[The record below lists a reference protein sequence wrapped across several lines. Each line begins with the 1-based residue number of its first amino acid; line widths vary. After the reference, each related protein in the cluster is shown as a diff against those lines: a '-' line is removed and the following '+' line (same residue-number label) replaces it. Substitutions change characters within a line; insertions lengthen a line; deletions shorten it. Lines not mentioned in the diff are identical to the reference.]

1 LLRCQI
7 KGKTG
12 GSAEHEDEDEDEEPE
27 GEEENKTPAKKKKEK
42 ENAKPA
48 KQEHKA
54 HAINEEWSKL
64 VR

>member
-1 LLRCQI
+1 V
-7 KGKTG
+7 
-12 GSAEHEDEDEDEEPE
+12 EES
-27 GEEENKTPAKKKKEK
+27 KTPAKKKKEK
-42 ENAKPA
+42 AKPA